1 MRKSSDTPLEDVRAR
16 LWWSLWTEPGDREVG
31 EFIERVGAAEAAR
44 VAHRVLRRGLSQI
57 AKNFSEDLSLLRRL
71 ASARRPPPTRE
82 QVTEALERC
91 EREKIRLT
99 TPQDGEWPSALNDLG
114 PYRPLL
120 IFSRGQLEHLHTTQ
134 MLIAVFGTR
143 RPSVSGARAASL
155 VSDSLVNQGITIV
168 SGGALG
174 IDAIAH
180 RSALA
185 AQRPTIVV
193 GATSLDCHYP
203 REHAALFEH
212 VAREGLVVSET
223 PPSKAISPRSFLAR
237 NRLIAA
243 MSSAVIVVECPTR
256 SGAISTASHAA
267 TLGRE
272 LFALSYDHPR
282 PENEGAQRLIEEWN
296 ATVISVSTDSDNSEM
311 RFPTLQQAV

>member
-1 MRKSSDTPLEDVRAR
+1 VRAR

-44 VAHRVLRRGLSQI
+44 VAHRVLRRGLRQI

-120 IFSRGQLEHLHTTQ
+120 IFSRGQVEHLRTTQ
-134 MLIAVFGTR
+134 MLIAVVGTR

-193 GATSLDCHYP
+193 GATSLDRHYP

-212 VAREGLVVSET
+212 AAREGVVVSET
-223 PPSKAISPRSFLAR
+223 PPGKAISPRSFLAR

-243 MSSAVIVVECPTR
+243 ISSAVIVVECPAR

-296 ATVISVSTDSDNSEM
+296 ATVISVPRDGHNSGV
-311 RFPTLQQAV
+311 RFPPLPQAV

>member
-1 MRKSSDTPLEDVRAR
+1 M
-16 LWWSLWTEPGDREVG
+16 
-31 EFIERVGAAEAAR
+31 
-44 VAHRVLRRGLSQI
+44 
-57 AKNFSEDLSLLRRL
+57 
-71 ASARRPPPTRE
+71 
-82 QVTEALERC
+82 
-91 EREKIRLT
+91 
-99 TPQDGEWPSALNDLG
+99 
-114 PYRPLL
+114 
-120 IFSRGQLEHLHTTQ
+120 HTAQT
-134 MLIAVFGTR
+134 LIAVVGTR

-296 ATVISVSTDSDNSEM
+296 ATVISVSTDSDNSDM

>member
-1 MRKSSDTPLEDVRAR
+1 MDICSEDLRAR

-44 VAHRVLRRGLSQI
+44 VAHRVLRRGHRQI
-57 AKNFSEDLSLLRRL
+57 AKNFSEHLSLLRRL

-82 QVTEALERC
+82 QVTEVLERC

-99 TPQDGEWPSALNDLG
+99 TPQDQQWPNALNDLG
-114 PYRPLL
+114 PHRPLL
-120 IFSRGQLEHLHTTQ
+120 IFSRGELEHVHTTRT
-134 MLIAVFGTR
+134 LIAVVGTR
-143 RPSVSGARAASL
+143 RPSVAGARAASL
-155 VSDSLVNQGITIV
+155 VSHSLVTQGITIV

-212 VAREGLVVSET
+212 AAREGLVVSET
-223 PPSKAISPRSFLAR
+223 PPGKAISPRSFLAR

-243 MSSAVIVVECPTR
+243 ISSAVIVVECPTR
-256 SGAISTASHAA
+256 SGALSTASHAA

-272 LFALSYDHPR
+272 LFALTYDRPR

-296 ATVISVSTDSDNSEM
+296 ATVISVSPDSDNSEV